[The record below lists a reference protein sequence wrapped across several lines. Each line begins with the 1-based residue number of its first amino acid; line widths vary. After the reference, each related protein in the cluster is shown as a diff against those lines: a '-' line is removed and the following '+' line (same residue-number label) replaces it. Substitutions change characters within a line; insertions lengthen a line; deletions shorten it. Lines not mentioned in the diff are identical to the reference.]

1 MSRVNGSAII
11 QFVGTLLSA
20 GLLTSVIRAI
30 QNRRKLPTNAVT
42 VLQQAASTA
51 VERTDADNAR
61 LRLENESVRVKER
74 ATDQLNAIL
83 LDALQEQ
90 VAYSKR
96 QTVVIRQLGGVIE
109 DPPPLPPHLL
119 TH

>member
-1 MSRVNGSAII
+1 MTGGQVI
-11 QFVGTLLSA
+11 QFVGTLVSA
-20 GLLTSVIRAI
+20 GVLTRVIQAI

-42 VLQQAASTA
+42 VLQTAASAA
-51 VERTDADNAR
+51 VQRTDADNAR
-61 LRLENESVRVKER
+61 LRLENDAIRAKER

-90 VAYSKR
+90 VSYSKR
-96 QTVVIRQLGGVIE
+96 QTAVIRELGGVIE
-109 DPPPLPPHLL
+109 DPPPLPPQLL

>member
-1 MSRVNGSAII
+1 MTGAAII
-11 QFVGTLLSA
+11 QFIGTLLGA
-20 GLLTSVIRAI
+20 GLLTKVIQAI
-30 QNRRKLPTNAVT
+30 QDRRKLPTNAVT

-61 LRLENESVRVKER
+61 LRLENDAVRVKER
-74 ATDQLNAIL
+74 ATDHLNAIL

-96 QTVVIRQLGGVIE
+96 QTAVIRELGGVIE
-109 DPPPLPPHLL
+109 DPPPLPPELL
-119 TH
+119 NHA

>member
-1 MSRVNGSAII
+1 MHLTGSAII

-20 GLLTSVIRAI
+20 GLLTKVIQAV
-30 QNRRKLPTNAVT
+30 QNRRKMPTTAIT

-61 LRLENESVRVKER
+61 LRVENEAIRIKER

-83 LDALQEQ
+83 LDALQDQ

-109 DPPPLPPHLL
+109 DPPPLPPELVNH
-119 TH
+119 